1 MSGALLVGLVMAVG
15 LFLYLAMA
23 LLFPEIF
30 E

>member
-1 MSGALLVGLVMAVG
+1 MSGGLVVGLVVAVG
-15 LFLYLAMA
+15 LFLYLAVA